1 MDREHVVRRIEE
13 IGVVPVVR
21 ASSGALAVRAG
32 RALCAGGIDVLEITM
47 TVPDALAVMHEITS
61 RMGSNVLV
69 GAGTVLTADAARG
82 CIEAGA
88 QFIVSPGLN
97 LEVIR
102 AARELGK
109 AVFPGALTPT
119 EVIAAW
125 SAGADA
131 VKVFPCSAMGG
142 AKYLRALRG
151 PLPHVKM
158 LPTGGVNL
166 ATAREFIEAGAV
178 ALGVGGELVD
188 ASALE
193 AGCDEV
199 LTERAREFLA
209 VVRSAR
215 AGMEKRAERSGREA
229 PEEA

>member
-1 MDREHVVRRIEE
+1 MNREQVVRWIEE
-13 IGVVPVVR
+13 IGIVPVVR

-32 RALCAGGIDVLEITM
+32 RALRAGGIEVLEITM
-47 TVPDALAVMHEITS
+47 TVPDALGVMHEIAS
-61 RMGSNVLV
+61 KMGSHVLV

-102 AARELGK
+102 VAQDLGK

-119 EVIAAW
+119 EVITAW
-125 SAGADA
+125 NAGADA

-166 ATAREFIEAGAV
+166 TTARDFIEAGAV

-188 ASALE
+188 TAALE
-193 AGCDEV
+193 AGQDEV
-199 LTERAREFLA
+199 LTERAREFLSVIRA
-209 VVRSAR
+209 AR
-215 AGMEKRAERSGREA
+215 AGLKKSAQA
-229 PEEA
+229 

>member
-1 MDREHVVRRIEE
+1 MNREQVVRWIEE
-13 IGVVPVVR
+13 IGIVPVVR

-32 RALCAGGIDVLEITM
+32 RALRAGGIEVLEITM
-47 TVPDALAVMHEITS
+47 TVPDALGVMHEIAS
-61 RMGSNVLV
+61 KMGSHVLV

-102 AARELGK
+102 VAQELGK

-119 EVIAAW
+119 EVITAW
-125 SAGADA
+125 DAGADA

-166 ATAREFIEAGAV
+166 TTARDFIEAGAV

-188 ASALE
+188 TAALE
-193 AGCDEV
+193 AGQDEV
-199 LTERAREFLA
+199 LTERAREFLSVIRA
-209 VVRSAR
+209 AR
-215 AGMEKRAERSGREA
+215 AGLKKSAQA
-229 PEEA
+229 

>member
-1 MDREHVVRRIEE
+1 MSPSKSREQIVRRIEE

-21 ASSGALAVRAG
+21 APSGALAVRAA
-32 RALCAGGIDVLEITM
+32 RALLAGGIEVLEITM
-47 TVPDALAVMHEITS
+47 TVPDALSVMHEIAS
-61 RMGSNVLV
+61 RMGSHVLV

-102 AARELGK
+102 AAHELGK

-119 EVIAAW
+119 EVITAW

-151 PLPHVKM
+151 PLPDVKM
-158 LPTGGVNL
+158 MPTGGVNL
-166 ATAREFIEAGAV
+166 STARDFIEAGAV

-188 ASALE
+188 TAALA
-193 AGCDEV
+193 AGADGV
-199 LTERAREFLA
+199 VTERAREFLS

-215 AGMEKRAERSGREA
+215 AELKKNA
-229 PEEA
+229 

>member
-1 MDREHVVRRIEE
+1 MNREQVVRWIEE

-32 RALCAGGIDVLEITM
+32 RALRAGGIEVLEITM
-47 TVPDALAVMHEITS
+47 TVPDALGVMHEIAS
-61 RMGSNVLV
+61 KMGSHVLV

-102 AARELGK
+102 VAQELGK

-119 EVIAAW
+119 EVITAW
-125 SAGADA
+125 NAGADA

-166 ATAREFIEAGAV
+166 TTARDFIEAGAV

-188 ASALE
+188 AAALE
-193 AGCDEV
+193 AGQDEV
-199 LTERAREFLA
+199 LTERAREFLSVIRA
-209 VVRSAR
+209 AR
-215 AGMEKRAERSGREA
+215 AGLKKSA
-229 PEEA
+229 PA

>member
-1 MDREHVVRRIEE
+1 MNREQVVRRIEE
-13 IGVVPVVR
+13 IGIVPVVR

-32 RALCAGGIDVLEITM
+32 RALRAGGIEVLEITM
-47 TVPDALAVMHEITS
+47 TVPDALGVMHELAS
-61 RMGSNVLV
+61 KMGSHVLV

-102 AARELGK
+102 VAQDLGK

-119 EVIAAW
+119 EVITAW
-125 SAGADA
+125 NAGADA

-166 ATAREFIEAGAV
+166 TTARDFIEAGAV

-188 ASALE
+188 AAALE
-193 AGCDEV
+193 AGQDEV
-199 LTERAREFLA
+199 LTERAREFLSA
-209 VVRSAR
+209 VRAAR
-215 AGMEKRAERSGREA
+215 AGLKKSAQA
-229 PEEA
+229 

>member
-1 MDREHVVRRIEE
+1 MNREQVVRWIEE
-13 IGVVPVVR
+13 IGIVPVVR

-32 RALCAGGIDVLEITM
+32 RALRAGGIEVLEITM
-47 TVPDALAVMHEITS
+47 TVPDALGVMHEIAS
-61 RMGSNVLV
+61 KMGSHVLV

-97 LEVIR
+97 LDVIR
-102 AARELGK
+102 VAQDLGK

-119 EVIAAW
+119 EVITAW
-125 SAGADA
+125 NAGADA

-166 ATAREFIEAGAV
+166 TTARDFIEAGAV

-188 ASALE
+188 TAALE
-193 AGCDEV
+193 AGQDEV
-199 LTERAREFLA
+199 LTERAREFLSVIRA
-209 VVRSAR
+209 AR
-215 AGMEKRAERSGREA
+215 AGLKKSAQA
-229 PEEA
+229 

>member
-1 MDREHVVRRIEE
+1 MNREQVVRWIEE
-13 IGVVPVVR
+13 IGIVPVVR

-32 RALCAGGIDVLEITM
+32 RALRAGGIEVLEITM
-47 TVPDALAVMHEITS
+47 TVPDALGVMHEIAS
-61 RMGSNVLV
+61 KMGSQVLV

-102 AARELGK
+102 VAQDLGK

-119 EVIAAW
+119 EVITAW
-125 SAGADA
+125 DAGADA

-166 ATAREFIEAGAV
+166 TTARDFIEAGAV
-178 ALGVGGELVD
+178 ALGIGGELVD
-188 ASALE
+188 AAALE
-193 AGCDEV
+193 AGQDEV
-199 LTERAREFLA
+199 LTERAREFLSVIRA
-209 VVRSAR
+209 AR
-215 AGMEKRAERSGREA
+215 AGLKKSA
-229 PEEA
+229 

>member
-1 MDREHVVRRIEE
+1 MNREQVVRWIEE
-13 IGVVPVVR
+13 IGIVPVVR

-32 RALCAGGIDVLEITM
+32 RALRAGGIEVLEITM
-47 TVPDALAVMHEITS
+47 TVPDALGVMHEIAS
-61 RMGSNVLV
+61 KMGSHVLV

-102 AARELGK
+102 VAQELGK

-119 EVIAAW
+119 EVITAW

-166 ATAREFIEAGAV
+166 TTARDFIEAGAV

-188 ASALE
+188 AAALE
-193 AGCDEV
+193 AGQDEV
-199 LTERAREFLA
+199 LTERAREFLSVIRA
-209 VVRSAR
+209 AR
-215 AGMEKRAERSGREA
+215 AGLKKSAQA
-229 PEEA
+229 

>member
-1 MDREHVVRRIEE
+1 MNREQVVRWIEE
-13 IGVVPVVR
+13 IGIVPVVR

-32 RALCAGGIDVLEITM
+32 RALRAGGIEVLEITM
-47 TVPDALAVMHEITS
+47 TVPDALGVMHEIAS
-61 RMGSNVLV
+61 KMGSHVLV

-102 AARELGK
+102 VAQELGK

-119 EVIAAW
+119 EVITAW
-125 SAGADA
+125 NAGADA

-166 ATAREFIEAGAV
+166 TTARDFIEAGAV

-188 ASALE
+188 TAALE
-193 AGCDEV
+193 AGQDEV
-199 LTERAREFLA
+199 LTERAREFLSVIRA
-209 VVRSAR
+209 AR
-215 AGMEKRAERSGREA
+215 AGLKKSTQA
-229 PEEA
+229 

>member
-1 MDREHVVRRIEE
+1 MNREQVVRWIEE

-32 RALCAGGIDVLEITM
+32 RALAAGGIEVLEITM
-47 TVPDALAVMHEITS
+47 TVPDALGVMHEIAS
-61 RMGSNVLV
+61 KMGSHVLV

-102 AARELGK
+102 VAQELGK

-119 EVIAAW
+119 EVITAW
-125 SAGADA
+125 NAGADA

-166 ATAREFIEAGAV
+166 TTARDFIEAGAV

-188 ASALE
+188 AAALE
-193 AGCDEV
+193 AGQDEV
-199 LTERAREFLA
+199 LTERAREFLSVIRA
-209 VVRSAR
+209 AR
-215 AGMEKRAERSGREA
+215 AGLKKSA
-229 PEEA
+229 PA

>member
-1 MDREHVVRRIEE
+1 MDREQVVRRIEE

-21 ASSGALAVRAG
+21 APSGALAVRAG
-32 RALCAGGIDVLEITM
+32 RALCAGGIEVLEITM
-47 TVPDALAVMHEITS
+47 TVPDALAVMHELTS
-61 RMGSNVLV
+61 RMGSHVLV

-97 LEVIR
+97 LEVIQ

-166 ATAREFIEAGAV
+166 ATARDFIEAGAV

-188 ASALE
+188 AAALE

-199 LTERAREFLA
+199 ITERAREFLS

-215 AGMEKRAERSGREA
+215 AGIEERA
-229 PEEA
+229 

>member
-1 MDREHVVRRIEE
+1 MNREQVVRWIEE
-13 IGVVPVVR
+13 IGIVPVVR

-32 RALCAGGIDVLEITM
+32 RALRAGGIEVLEITM
-47 TVPDALAVMHEITS
+47 TVPDALGVMHEIAS
-61 RMGSNVLV
+61 KMGSHVLV

-102 AARELGK
+102 VAQELGK

-119 EVIAAW
+119 EVITAW
-125 SAGADA
+125 DAGADA

-166 ATAREFIEAGAV
+166 TTARDFIEAGAV

-188 ASALE
+188 TAALA
-193 AGCDEV
+193 AGQDEV
-199 LTERAREFLA
+199 LTERAREFLSVIRA
-209 VVRSAR
+209 AR
-215 AGMEKRAERSGREA
+215 AGLKKSAQA
-229 PEEA
+229 

>member
-1 MDREHVVRRIEE
+1 MNREQVVRWIEE
-13 IGVVPVVR
+13 IGIVPVVR

-32 RALCAGGIDVLEITM
+32 RALRAGGIEVLEITM
-47 TVPDALAVMHEITS
+47 TVPDALGVMHEIAS
-61 RMGSNVLV
+61 KMGSHVLV

-102 AARELGK
+102 VAQELGK

-119 EVIAAW
+119 EVITAW
-125 SAGADA
+125 NAGADA

-166 ATAREFIEAGAV
+166 TTARDFIEAGAV

-188 ASALE
+188 TAALE
-193 AGCDEV
+193 AGQDEV
-199 LTERAREFLA
+199 LTERAREFLSVIRA
-209 VVRSAR
+209 AR
-215 AGMEKRAERSGREA
+215 AGLKKSAQA
-229 PEEA
+229 